1 MYCIGKPGG
10 QVPKGLW
17 RTEMNEILRDIV
29 QDQIK
34 KDPNSYE
41 IGDTVKVHQKVK
53 EGTRARIQVFQGIVI
68 AKQNGGVSETFTVRK
83 ITDGVGIEKVY
94 PLHSPAIDKIEVVRH
109 GRVRRAKLFYLRD
122 RIGKEARL
130 KDRKPQQKK
139 A

>member
-1 MYCIGKPGG
+1 
-10 QVPKGLW
+10 
-17 RTEMNEILRDIV
+17 MNEILREVV

-53 EGTRARIQVFQGIVI
+53 EGTRARIQIFQGIVI

-83 ITDGVGIEKVY
+83 ISDGVGIEKVY

>member
-1 MYCIGKPGG
+1 LYCIGKPEG

-17 RTEMNEILRDIV
+17 RINMNEILREVV

-53 EGTRARIQVFQGIVI
+53 EGTRARIQIFQGIVI

-83 ITDGVGIEKVY
+83 ISDGVGIEKVY